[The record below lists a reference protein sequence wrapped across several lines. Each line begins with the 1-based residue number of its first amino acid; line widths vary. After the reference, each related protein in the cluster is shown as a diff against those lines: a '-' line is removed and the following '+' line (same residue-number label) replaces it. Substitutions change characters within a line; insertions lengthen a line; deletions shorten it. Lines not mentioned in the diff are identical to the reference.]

1 MDNIDLQVN
10 NTLQPE
16 KGRLLISE
24 PFLQDEYFSRSVV
37 LLCEHNEEGSFGF
50 VLNNYLDVD
59 LHEISTNFPDIPARI
74 SLGGPVKNQN
84 LYFIH
89 TLGHQIPGSIPVA
102 SSIFLGGDYDVLL
115 EKLNT
120 DLSLLKNVRF
130 FLGYS
135 GWSPG
140 QLDNELKEKSW
151 LVLQNFNEMDIMDTN
166 LDSIWKDLMAQQ
178 GGKYKM
184 MSKFPLDPRLN

>member
-1 MDNIDLQVN
+1 MDTINLQVN
-10 NTLQPE
+10 NTLKPE
-16 KGRLLISE
+16 RGRLLISE

-37 LLCEHNEEGSFGF
+37 LLCEHNDEGSFGF
-50 VLNNYLDVD
+50 VLNNYLEVD
-59 LHEISTNFPDIPARI
+59 LHEVSTNFPDIPARI

-89 TLGHQIPGSIPVA
+89 TLGNLIPGSAPIA
-102 SSIFLGGDYDVLL
+102 DSIYLGGDYDVLVNQL
-115 EKLNT
+115 QN
-120 DLSLLKNVRF
+120 DLALLKHVRF

-135 GWSPG
+135 GWSSG
-140 QLDNELKEKSW
+140 QLESELKEKSW
-151 LVLQNFNEMDIMDTN
+151 LVVETFDEKEIMDTN
-166 LDSIWKDLMAQQ
+166 LDSIWKDLLAQQ